1 MIRALTVFVA
11 AACGL
16 TAQIDA
22 GLDLW
27 VRVREHIRATAA
39 ELPNYS
45 CQETMERS
53 IQASAGQIEFRER
66 LRLEVLFAER
76 TELFAWPGS
85 SEFTSEPL
93 QNWIGAGAIGNG
105 DFVTELLNLF
115 VISTATV
122 KYAGIETRDRR
133 ALHRFNFHVPLL
145 SSRYT
150 LAVHGKTAITAY
162 SGSFWVD
169 QGSLDIVRLETR
181 AEAIPADLDCSEAR
195 QYVTYGRV
203 RLGIGDRLL
212 PSSGELAI
220 VTGDGHESRN
230 TIGFSNCRQYST
242 SSSLSFTTPPDLAVS
257 AKPRPQRALPADVVL
272 VLRLEQPISI
282 SESAAGDPI
291 EARLDK
297 PVNAGGVL
305 LPKGTRVLGRIRRLE
320 QHLNSPPWIL
330 VGLQFFAAETP
341 EGLITFSAR
350 LTGPRSTPEVTQM
363 VNSRLEIMPGAV
375 GLDIQDDGTR
385 TGVGSF
391 RVPGKELRV
400 GRGLRTIW
408 KTQ

>member
-16 TAQIDA
+16 TAQTDA

-53 IQASAGQIEFRER
+53 IQSSSWQIEFRER
-66 LRLEVLFAER
+66 LRLEVLFAET

-169 QGSLDIVRLETR
+169 QESLDIVRLETR
-181 AEAIPADLDCSEAR
+181 AEAIPVDLDCSEAH

-220 VTGDGHESRN
+220 VTRDGHESRN

-257 AKPRPQRALPADVVL
+257 AEPRPQRALPADVVL
-272 VLRLEQPISI
+272 ILRLVQPISI
-282 SESAAGDPI
+282 AESAAGDPI
-291 EARLDK
+291 AARLDK
-297 PVNAGGVL
+297 PVNAGGVS
-305 LPKGTRVLGRIRRLE
+305 LPKGTRVLGRLRRLE
-320 QHLNSPPWIL
+320 QHFNSPPWIL

-341 EGLITFSAR
+341 DGLISFSAR
-350 LTGPRSTPEVTQM
+350 LTGPRATPEVTQM
-363 VNSRLEIMPGAV
+363 VYSRLEIVPGAV
-375 GLDIQDDGTR
+375 GLDIEDDGTR

-391 RVPGKELRV
+391 RVIGRELRFA
-400 GRGLRTIW
+400 RGLRTIW